1 MKERFSSYIS
11 SSRMSD
17 DDYAGVLVHLGGG
30 VRLVVNP
37 AGTRYALQWS
47 RVEDGLTI
55 WAGISYA
62 SLGALFAK
70 QAHKFD
76 RLADA
81 CEGLPDN
88 PALAAPDLQAARQ
101 SVLDA
106 FQATDWR
113 RDDYPLVL
121 CEDGSLRLV
130 IASDGSEYRLQWL
143 SIADL
148 YSDTPR
154 NNWRTVKVSSIAPP
168 LASFIRSK
176 VYDIE
181 AGPFRRDKDPDRI
194 APDLQKVISSL
205 PFRASDYQMPDRLER
220 PVTVW

>member
-1 MKERFSSYIS
+1 MLKVREYSS

-30 VRLVVNP
+30 VRLSVNP
-37 AGTRYALQWS
+37 AGNRYALQRS
-47 RVEDGLTI
+47 ALVEGVTVWAGTSYARLSTLISKQGGTVDGL
-55 WAGISYA
+55 AV
-62 SLGALFAK
+62 
-70 QAHKFD
+70 
-76 RLADA
+76 A
-81 CEGLPDN
+81 CDGLPDD

-121 CEDGSLRLV
+121 CVDGSLRLV

-143 SIADL
+143 SIAEQ

-168 LASFIRSK
+168 LIGCVRNE
-176 VYDIE
+176 VYDIQD
-181 AGPFRRDKDPDRI
+181 GPFSRDKDPDLI

-220 PVTVW
+220 PATVW